1 MNKSKNLYRDVFIGV
16 AFMTGV
22 FGFMSGEFIIST
34 MLFALASLTSNL
46 DLEHRFK
53 A

>member
-1 MNKSKNLYRDVFIGV
+1 MNKSKNLYRDIFIGV
-16 AFMTGV
+16 SFVAGV
-22 FGFMSGEFIIST
+22 FGFMSGEFIVST

-46 DLEHRFK
+46 DLDGRFR

>member
-1 MNKSKNLYRDVFIGV
+1 MNKSTNLYRDIMTGVF
-16 AFMTGV
+16 FTTGV

-34 MLFALASLTSNL
+34 MLFGAATISSNL
-46 DLEHRFK
+46 DFSGSFR

>member
-1 MNKSKNLYRDVFIGV
+1 
-16 AFMTGV
+16 
-22 FGFMSGEFIIST
+22 MSGEFIVST

-46 DLEHRFK
+46 DLDHRFK